1 VLLAA
6 ALLTLMAHAPVY
18 CQLIT
23 VLIPHVCKTHC
34 LKILL
39 QLNDLAED
47 SSLQQIEERML
58 LAAVQ
63 ASIDDE
69 QRRRDKVQAEEA
81 RSRAATAQDLL
92 SAPPSLDE
100 FSAEPYDYSIAAR
113 TAAITQQL
121 SASGRAALAARNAS
135 PYFPHATTVVD
146 SGAAAAAASSGSTSS
161 SASSSSGL
169 ASRSV
174 QGQSSGDTS

>member
-1 VLLAA
+1 
-6 ALLTLMAHAPVY
+6 
-18 CQLIT
+18 
-23 VLIPHVCKTHC
+23 
-34 LKILL
+34 
-39 QLNDLAED
+39 
-47 SSLQQIEERML
+47 ML

-92 SAPPSLDE
+92 SAPAALNE
-100 FSAEPYDYSIAAR
+100 FSTEPYDYSIADS
-113 TAAITQQL
+113 TAATSQQL

-146 SGAAAAAASSGSTSS
+146 SSAAAAAAGSSGSSS